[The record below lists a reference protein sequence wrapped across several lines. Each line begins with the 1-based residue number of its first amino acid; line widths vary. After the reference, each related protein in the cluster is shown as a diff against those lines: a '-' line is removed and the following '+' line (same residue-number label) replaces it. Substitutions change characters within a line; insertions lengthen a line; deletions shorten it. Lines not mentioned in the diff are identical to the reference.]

1 VATPHEPVTFCLWP
15 PDGQLEPCGR
25 PALPGLLM
33 VSPSAAHEL
42 PFCGEHADDA
52 WAEGWTRV
60 EQLCEFDDA
69 GRVGELCGQPA
80 TGVVVS
86 HPGITIWRRRAC
98 PAHLTTAEHDNV
110 GKIRPLGPWSDATP
124 EVPAHLAHLPLPWTH
139 VHPGEPSVTSL
150 GTWTDKPSL
159 AREIEALHVR
169 AGAVKTDDVVE
180 EEARLWDKHN
190 YPETAKALRAS
201 IPDHPVRHC
210 PDDGRCHHHCL
221 PEFCYRVACCG
232 PLSAAHYP
240 NDTWPTEIVAA
251 YSEDYVTETEGAAMV
266 ARHSPV
272 SAAPR
277 PLPRHYTSRP
287 GWFGCGL
294 LAAAVGLTGAFWAWC
309 WLRDVVR
316 GLVGPG

>member
-1 VATPHEPVTFCLWP
+1 VATPHAPVTFCLWP

-33 VSPSAAHEL
+33 MGPHSEMR
-42 PFCGEHADDA
+42 PFCGDHADDA
-52 WAEGWTRV
+52 WQEGWTRQ
-60 EQLCEFDDA
+60 EQLCEAPADGTALDDFDRPA
-69 GRVGELCGQPA
+69 QLCGQPA
-80 TGVVVS
+80 TGVVIS

-98 PAHLTTAEHDNV
+98 PAHLTVAEHANV

-124 EVPAHLAHLPLPWTH
+124 EVSAHNKL
-139 VHPGEPSVTSL
+139 
-150 GTWTDKPSL
+150 SL
-159 AREIEALHVR
+159 AREIEALHAR
-169 AGAVKTDDVVE
+169 AGAVKTDDLVE

-210 PDDGRCHHHCL
+210 PDGGRCHHHCL

-240 NDTWPTEIVAA
+240 NDTWPPEIVAA

-266 ARHSPV
+266 AQHAP

-287 GWFGCGL
+287 GPVGCGL

-309 WLRDVVR
+309 WLRDFWR